1 MRQRYG
7 LIDALSRIYGERDVA
22 AESLRDFPSALLEHR
37 TSPVLSDRLSVA
49 GKQRKKPTSIFC
61 SASGIFLL
69 LAEIYKQLFYTF
81 YIGKGNYQFDRIP
94 FQLCSMSMYL
104 CLIAPWLK
112 QGRLKQTLYTFIA
125 SFGFMGGFVSYFSP
139 ESMCLNYWALTLHS
153 FTWHMLLIFLGLY
166 LFFTDG
172 GKRTER
178 FPPGDR
184 YVPRFLRDGF
194 LHQSCL
200 LSLSRQRR

>member
-1 MRQRYG
+1 MDLLMRF
-7 LIDALSRIYGERDVA
+7 LEFTAKEMSPP
-22 AESLRDFPSALLEHR
+22 ESLRDFPSALLEHR

-49 GKQRKKPTSIFC
+49 ENKGKSRQVSSVRHRDFSAACGNLQTAVLYFLYRQRQLSVRPYPLPALQYVHVSVSDCTLAEARPAETDLIHFYSLFRIY
-61 SASGIFLL
+61 GRLRLL
-69 LAEIYKQLFYTF
+69 LFPRKHVSELLGA
-81 YIGKGNYQFDRIP
+81 DP
-94 FQLCSMSMYL
+94 
-104 CLIAPWLK
+104 
-112 QGRLKQTLYTFIA
+112 
-125 SFGFMGGFVSYFSP
+125 SF
-139 ESMCLNYWALTLHS
+139 
-153 FTWHMLLIFLGLY
+153 LY
-166 LFFTDG
+166 LAYAADIFRALPLFHGTG